1 MVGYWIVTLIFSTM
15 YTVQSGRRWVTAQSQ
30 MNPDVY
36 QIEEKLNVNIGDS
49 ATLQCCVLGIEN
61 GEVIWFKQQYGKQPQ
76 VIVRFFKT
84 NREKFYNEFQNSRF
98 QMKQFGNC
106 FNLTISNTTLSDE
119 ATYYCALVSTDGT
132 LLKIKGE
139 RVNTETPKPALSD
152 NSVVCDPTLHGNNTN
167 TKILCKTVIGLGTA
181 LGFCAL
187 LIFGLTYYILRRRNH
202 KKMNA
207 SIKDSPGMRE
217 QSEEETLNYA
227 ALQFSKKKTK
237 AGKRKSK
244 SSDECVYSDVNTQRC
259 YRNDL

>member
-1 MVGYWIVTLIFSTM
+1 MF
-15 YTVQSGRRWVTAQSQ
+15 QSGRRWVTAQSQ

-36 QIEEKLNVNIGDS
+36 QIEEKLNVNIGNS

-61 GEVIWFKQQYGKQPQ
+61 GEVMWFKQQYGKQPQ

-98 QMKQFGNC
+98 QIKIFGNC

-152 NSVVCDPTLHGNNTN
+152 NSVVCDPTLHGNDVNMN
-167 TKILCKTVIGLGTA
+167 SQEKTVIGLGTA
-181 LGFCAL
+181 LGFCSV
-187 LIFGLTYYILRRRNH
+187 LIFCLTYFVLRRRPHEKINVSPEMR
-202 KKMNA
+202 KK
-207 SIKDSPGMRE
+207 SHFDI
-217 QSEEETLNYA
+217 TFA
-227 ALQFSKKKTK
+227 ALKGSEVCL
-237 AGKRKSK
+237 
-244 SSDECVYSDVNTQRC
+244 SDKLVYSEVI
-259 YRNDL
+259 YKKL